1 MDLNERKRYVR
12 DVFKQE
18 LARRDFWHFCLYYDH
33 DFYSARSF
41 LKDIAIAFQKVE
53 EGTIKSLS
61 VSMPPRAGK
70 SYITS
75 LFCAWTLGRNPS
87 ESVMRNTCTATLYLK
102 FAYDVRAVI
111 KSDAYSMVFPNVRLS
126 DDKKNLQGWNT
137 NHSKQVGYFGAGV
150 GGTIIGFG
158 ATKVAI
164 TDDLYRGIEDALS
177 DTTNDRIQQWKQST
191 HDSRFE
197 SGCARIDIGT
207 RWSVKDVIGIA
218 MSDGVYEE
226 SLIVSALDKDDRSF
240 CESVM
245 TTEEYHDKRLRTAKE
260 IWVAEYMQEPV
271 DVAGRL
277 FGDIQYTSQ
286 EEMTA
291 IIEANKTQDNPS
303 GVDGVVGYI
312 DVADQG
318 KDYTALAV
326 CAIVKGT
333 MYIVDYLFTRD
344 NTDVTLPLC
353 AGLLSKWQAS
363 YCRVESNSMGAMFSR
378 NLQRLLP
385 ATKLLQVHNTT
396 NKDTRIIMQS
406 AWIQMKFNFVLTGDA
421 HQHQFISNTL
431 GYSKEGKN
439 KNDDAPDCLAGLS
452 IFVQSMFKHLV

>member
-1 MDLNERKRYVR
+1 MNEKREYAKSMLKHELCRRQFWDFCMYMDAEFFTER
-12 DVFKQE
+12 Q
-18 LARRDFWHFCLYYDH
+18 
-33 DFYSARSF
+33 F
-41 LKDIAIAFQKVE
+41 LKPIATALQKVE
-53 EGTIKSLS
+53 SGDIKSLS

-70 SYITS
+70 SYIAS
-75 LFCAWTLGRNPS
+75 LFCAWTLGRNPT
-87 ESVMRNTCTATLYLK
+87 ESVMRNTCTATLYIK
-102 FAYDVRAVI
+102 FSYDVRAIV
-111 KSDAYSMVFPNVRLS
+111 KSDKFTTLFPLITLS

-137 NHSKQVGYFGAGV
+137 NFSKQVGYFGAGV

-197 SGCARIDIGT
+197 SGCARVDIGT
-207 RWSVKDVIGIA
+207 RWSVKDVIGTS
-218 MSDGVYEE
+218 MSSKVYDE
-226 SLIVSALDKDDRSF
+226 SIIVSALDKDDKSF
-240 CESVM
+240 CEVVM

-277 FGDIQYTSQ
+277 FGDIQYTSTD
-286 EEMTA
+286 ELSA
-291 IIEANKTQDNPS
+291 IIEANKSQANPS

-326 CAIVKGT
+326 CAIVKGSL
-333 MYIVDYLFTRD
+333 YIVDYLFTRD
-344 NTDVTLPLC
+344 NTDITLPLC
-353 AGLLSKWQAS
+353 AGLLFKWNAS

-385 ATKLLQVHNTT
+385 TTKLLQVHNTT

-421 HQHQFISNTL
+421 HQHQFINNIL

-452 IFVQSMFKHLV
+452 IFVQSMFKHLI